1 LGLSLRADAFMR
13 VANLKDMTPIEIKR
27 QVRENNIQVIAK
39 QMQEGGILV
48 TEFID
53 RYLAEVLQEN
63 NVQFGVVIKINRKT
77 IIVETEDHR

>member
-1 LGLSLRADAFMR
+1 MR

>member
-1 LGLSLRADAFMR
+1 MR

-63 NVQFGVVIKINRKT
+63 NVQFGVVIK
-77 IIVETEDHR
+77 VYFFF